1 MNSHVGLLSELDIS
15 ELLSMGHHVLVLD
28 AHNTATPVSSEGLVL
43 VELSAEVGR
52 ECLQI
57 LEVLLVNFSESNA
70 SSGLQVNKLAEVS
83 LSADECEWNILSS
96 AESGQVNNSLNGID
110 VVGND
115 NKLGSALFNKGGN
128 VVKTELDVNGLGG
141 LGSST
146 SFGGGLKTEL
156 LLLLSLGHVLSEELK
171 ELGSYKEVR
180 MLCRNLPWFLSMVD

>member
-1 MNSHVGLLSELDIS
+1 M
-15 ELLSMGHHVLVLD
+15 
-28 AHNTATPVSSEGLVL
+28 
-43 VELSAEVGR
+43 
-52 ECLQI
+52 
-57 LEVLLVNFSESNA
+57 EVLLVNFSESNA

-180 MLCRNLPWFLSMVD
+180 ILCRNLPWFLSMVD